1 MDTFSAA
8 DAMMG
13 MKPVKLALPTGK
25 QSQHQ
30 GKTGV
35 IVGLHTPW
43 RGLQEKELHVDIRWD
58 DGMKS
63 RHRKGRVEL
72 V

>member
-1 MDTFSAA
+1 MNTWDAA

-25 QSQHQ
+25 QSEHQ
-30 GKTGV
+30 GKVGV
-35 IVGLHTPW
+35 IVGMSKPF
-43 RGLQEKELHVDIRWD
+43 RGLQEREMHVDIRWR

-72 V
+72 A